1 MAVCSKRAA
10 SIVIFSLYVID
21 RSFEH
26 TANIIESTRC
36 SPTPIWDRSGVR
48 FLSSVILGDENNSA
62 IAR

>member
-36 SPTPIWDRSGVR
+36 SPHTYLGPLWRQILVVR
-48 FLSSVILGDENNSA
+48 YP
-62 IAR
+62 RR